1 MGQRLIDA
9 DRLKRHYAW
18 WGQKASAEI
27 FKEFKHTF
35 DIIVDLQP
43 TVEVKE
49 DNPSAEEFLEWMR
62 MVENKLGDDTEEF
75 HVEADKLLCE
85 ILERL
90 GYGEGVA
97 IFRKHPKWY
106 S

>member
-43 TVEVKE
+43 TVEVPDIVRCKE
-49 DNPSAEEFLEWMR
+49 CKYYYANVNSCGMCADSSEAHREPNEYCSDGERRTDAEH
-62 MVENKLGDDTEEF
+62 T
-75 HVEADKLLCE
+75 
-85 ILERL
+85 
-90 GYGEGVA
+90 
-97 IFRKHPKWY
+97 
-106 S
+106 

>member
-43 TVEVKE
+43 TVETKE
-49 DNPSAEEFLEWMR
+49 DIVRCKECKYW
-62 MVENKLGDDTEEF
+62 D
-75 HVEADKLLCE
+75 
-85 ILERL
+85 
-90 GYGEGVA
+90 GEGCYDLMTA
-97 IFRKHPKWY
+97 DENGFCYWGERRDDAEHT
-106 S
+106 

>member
-49 DNPSAEEFLEWMR
+49 ENRPHGEWI
-62 MVENKLGDDTEEF
+62 
-75 HVEADKLLCE
+75 ADRLVTTSGGTYGVKRCSLCE
-85 ILERL
+85 AYFQDV
-90 GYGEGVA
+90 GYGFNYCPNCGAKMEVSDA
-97 IFRKHPKWY
+97 EHT
-106 S
+106 

>member
-9 DRLKRHYAW
+9 DRFKRHYAW

-43 TVEVKE
+43 TVETKE
-49 DNPSAEEFLEWMR
+49 DIVRCKECKWFNTWSCAKWIVDESDKPKEDDFCAWGERRDDEEST
-62 MVENKLGDDTEEF
+62 KKTD
-75 HVEADKLLCE
+75 
-85 ILERL
+85 
-90 GYGEGVA
+90 
-97 IFRKHPKWY
+97 
-106 S
+106 